1 MFHILSRRES
11 NTLFDSQCFFKP
23 KYFWSPIQI
32 INVFVFSYKGNGL
45 FRHHGMQFSTRN
57 IDNDLW
63 ADSCANNS
71 SGGWWYSGELNNCL
85 TANLNGKYFQ
95 DGDTGGTE
103 TGIMWT
109 IWKGENYSLKY
120 AEMKIRRLQDLNTD
134 DIQY

>member
-1 MFHILSRRES
+1 MIKSRRQS

-32 INVFVFSYKGNGL
+32 INVFVFSYTGNGL

-63 ADSCANNS
+63 DNNCANNS
-71 SGGWWYSGELNNCL
+71 SGGWWYSWAGDFNNCL
-85 TANLNGKYFQ
+85 TANLNGIYYV

-109 IWKGENYSLKY
+109 KWKGGNYSLKY
-120 AEMKIRRLQDLNTD
+120 SEMKIRRLQD
-134 DIQY
+134 